1 MKILLTGSTGMVGRN
16 ILEHHYANSYT
27 LLTPN
32 SSELDL
38 LDLKAVNV
46 FLKIHKPDLV
56 VHAAGIVG
64 GIEANISNPV
74 KFLSGNLLMGLNILN
89 ASMNFGIEKFINI
102 ASSCMYP
109 VNAKNPLSEEQIL
122 DGKLEPTN
130 EGYAIAK
137 IAVAKLCDYISREN
151 SSLDY
156 KTVIPCNMYGKYDNF
171 NPKSSHMIASVIRK
185 IHEAKSQKKLSVNIW
200 GDGKARR
207 EFMYAGD
214 FADFIFYAIKN
225 FGEMPNILNVGI
237 GHDNSVEDY
246 YISISKALNYEGN
259 FNYEISKPVGMH
271 QKLLDSSRLVKF
283 GWSHK
288 TNLDNG
294 IQSTYE
300 HFFTKDDK

>member
-137 IAVAKLCDYISREN
+137 IAVA
-151 SSLDY
+151 
-156 KTVIPCNMYGKYDNF
+156 
-171 NPKSSHMIASVIRK
+171 
-185 IHEAKSQKKLSVNIW
+185 
-200 GDGKARR
+200 
-207 EFMYAGD
+207 
-214 FADFIFYAIKN
+214 
-225 FGEMPNILNVGI
+225 
-237 GHDNSVEDY
+237 
-246 YISISKALNYEGN
+246 
-259 FNYEISKPVGMH
+259 
-271 QKLLDSSRLVKF
+271 
-283 GWSHK
+283 
-288 TNLDNG
+288 
-294 IQSTYE
+294 
-300 HFFTKDDK
+300 

>member
-1 MKILLTGSTGMVGRN
+1 
-16 ILEHHYANSYT
+16 
-27 LLTPN
+27 
-32 SSELDL
+32 
-38 LDLKAVNV
+38 
-46 FLKIHKPDLV
+46 
-56 VHAAGIVG
+56 
-64 GIEANISNPV
+64 
-74 KFLSGNLLMGLNILN
+74 
-89 ASMNFGIEKFINI
+89 
-102 ASSCMYP
+102 
-109 VNAKNPLSEEQIL
+109 
-122 DGKLEPTN
+122 
-130 EGYAIAK
+130 
-137 IAVAKLCDYISREN
+137 
-151 SSLDY
+151 
-156 KTVIPCNMYGKYDNF
+156 MYGKYDNF
-171 NPKSSHMIASVIRK
+171 NPKSSHMIAAVIRK

>member
-89 ASMNFGIEKFINI
+89 ASMNFGVEKFINI

-171 NPKSSHMIASVIRK
+171 NPKSSHMIAAVIRK
-185 IHEAKSQKKLSVNIW
+185 IHEAKYQKKLSVNIW

-271 QKLLDSSRLVKF
+271 QKLLDSSRLVNF

>member
-89 ASMNFGIEKFINI
+89 ASMNFGVEKFINI

-171 NPKSSHMIASVIRK
+171 NPKSSHMIAAVIRK

-271 QKLLDSSRLVKF
+271 QKLLDSSRLVNF